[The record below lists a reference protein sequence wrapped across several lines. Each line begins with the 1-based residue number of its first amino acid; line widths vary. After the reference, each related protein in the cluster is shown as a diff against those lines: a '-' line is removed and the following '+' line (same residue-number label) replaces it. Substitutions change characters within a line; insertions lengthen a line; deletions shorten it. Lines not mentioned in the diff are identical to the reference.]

1 MTRSTLL
8 TKWFA
13 LQIRK
18 IRKTKNFQLAMF
30 VYRTF
35 DAFLSSLSRIQGLI
49 ERALGRTLPTRV
61 IRVHGVRSR
70 GYGGGLLRL
79 STFAQHFSHVA
90 VPHSQGAY
98 SVTSGP
104 DEIDSLY
111 IIENNPQWRLE
122 MLKFATSSQAKTIF
136 FGSEDCTFPRQTDVR
151 WKSFSDSEIADFRK
165 VINTSHAS
173 WFVENLDT
181 PFQGVEAIPGGLL
194 GNGPMQTW
202 RVVKEGE
209 FEEKRHN
216 GKLVLISHRIRSDPQ
231 YDSRRKVTGLGEDT
245 WSTFSHVIRPVEDE
259 NLTGTEMDI
268 IEWRKLA
275 KQFSFVACVEGG
287 GLSPSPKFFDV
298 LVGKSIPII
307 KESAISPVHELL
319 PCVVVPAWEDKALTE
334 DFLLQKLDEIR
345 GRWKN
350 WSSVFERLTDKFWA
364 EYVFSRNTR

>member
-1 MTRSTLL
+1 MTRSTVLSQWL
-8 TKWFA
+8 A

-18 IRKTKNFQLAMF
+18 MRKTKNFRLAMF
-30 VYRTF
+30 VYRTL
-35 DAFLSSLSRIQGLI
+35 DAFFSSMFGIQNLV
-49 ERALGRTLPTRV
+49 ERASRRKLPARI

-79 STFAQHFSHVA
+79 STFAQSFSHVA
-90 VPHSQGAY
+90 VPNSKGSFSISPQ
-98 SVTSGP
+98 SDNV
-104 DEIDSLY
+104 DSLY
-111 IIENNPQWRLE
+111 LIENDPQWRIKMLE
-122 MLKFATSSQAKTIF
+122 FAAKSGAKTIF

-151 WKSFSDSEIADFRK
+151 WRSFRDSEIADFRN
-165 VINTSHAS
+165 IIDASHAS

-181 PFQGVEAIPGGLL
+181 PFRGVEAIPGGLL

-202 RVVKEGE
+202 RVVSEGD
-209 FEEKRHN
+209 FEEKRYN

-231 YDSRRKVTGLGEDT
+231 YDSRRKVTGLGEGT

-307 KESAISPVHELL
+307 RESAISPVHELL
-319 PCVVVPAWEDKALTE
+319 PCVVVPTWEEKALTE
-334 DFLLQKLDEIR
+334 DFLLQKFDEIR
-345 GRWKN
+345 GKWKN
-350 WSSVFERLTDKFWA
+350 WSSVFERLTDNFWA
-364 EYVFSRNTR
+364 DYVFRRSTR